1 MRPQTT
7 ASERER
13 GRRDPRGILADRLP
27 RAPADYLE
35 GALENPALDEDLV
48 VLMLRN
54 RATPQP
60 LIDRIARDGRYRRSP
75 DVRAGLVRHPSSPRG
90 VAMNLV
96 HLLYWR
102 DVARVADDLRVP
114 PPVRRLAVRVL
125 ESRMEE
131 MALGER
137 IALARTAG
145 RSVILALRRGR
156 EPRVVEALLDN
167 PRMVEEDAVFLASRN
182 DAPPEILGAL
192 ARSRRW
198 SPRYPVRL
206 ALVDNERS
214 PVGIVLGLLTGLL
227 RRDLEGLLVR
237 RGRPPVIRFAA
248 ERVLRSRARARGR
261 AAERAADR

>member
-1 MRPQTT
+1 MRPQTSS
-7 ASERER
+7 SEFDR
-13 GRRDPRGILADRLP
+13 GRDDPRGILADRLA

-35 GALENPALDEDLV
+35 GALRNPALDEDLV

-54 RATPQP
+54 RAAPGA
-60 LIDRIARDGRYRRSP
+60 LIERIARDERYRGSHE
-75 DVRAGLVRHPSSPRG
+75 VRAGLVSHPASPRG

-102 DVARVADDLRVP
+102 DLARAADDPRVP
-114 PPVRRLAVRVL
+114 PPVRRVAVRVL

-131 MALGER
+131 MTLGER
-137 IALARTAG
+137 IALARAAG
-145 RSVILALRRGR
+145 RSVILALRRSR

-167 PRMVEEDAVFLASRN
+167 PRIVEEDAVFLASRT
-182 DAPPEILGAL
+182 DVPADVLGAL

-206 ALVDNERS
+206 ALVHNERS

-227 RRDLEGLLVR
+227 RRDLEGLLVSH
-237 RGRPPVIRFAA
+237 GGPPVIRFAA
-248 ERVLRSRARARGR
+248 ERVLRARAGARGR
-261 AAERAADR
+261 RAL